1 MKKKTIYLSNTVDF
15 ETGEVKGTSWTKRE
29 EITMDQFARAY
40 IHDIKLLA
48 KCRGAEMA
56 VVLCCLE
63 YLEYNTN
70 EIILSTARRIDIS
83 KEAELT
89 QGTFNVTF
97 SQLVKKNIFIKID
110 KKLYLNPILF
120 FYGTDVERQRCL
132 EATIDYPLN
141 TKL

>member
-15 ETGEVKGTSWTKRE
+15 ETGEVKGSTWTKRE
-29 EITMDQFARAY
+29 EITMDQFARIY
-40 IHDIKLLA
+40 INSIKILA
-48 KCRGAEMA
+48 KCRGAEVS

-83 KEAELT
+83 KDAGVT
-89 QGTFNVTF
+89 IGTFNVTF
-97 SQLVKKNIFIKID
+97 SQLVKKNILIKIE

-132 EATIDYPLN
+132 ESTINYPLN
-141 TKL
+141 IEE